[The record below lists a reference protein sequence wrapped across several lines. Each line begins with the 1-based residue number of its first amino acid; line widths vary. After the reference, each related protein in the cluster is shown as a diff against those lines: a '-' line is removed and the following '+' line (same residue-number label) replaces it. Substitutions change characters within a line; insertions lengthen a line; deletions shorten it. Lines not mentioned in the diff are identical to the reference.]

1 MDAYVHT
8 DLRRGPLEK
17 DFLGGPNAPN
27 QSMKILLAKLNHLG
41 DTLLMTPTIR
51 FLREKYPDA
60 RIDVLVRAGCEA
72 MLSGNPDVSN
82 VIPVARPEKAKRTLA
97 AGLSEFTNTFA
108 KLFLRR
114 YDYAFDLSDSDRSKL
129 WMLLSAAKVRG
140 VNDAYE
146 TLGNK
151 RWMVNRISKFKW
163 GREHQVLKDFQTV
176 LDCTGLTGEVGPLR
190 FYPQVD
196 AGSISKKLPFVS
208 DIGNYTI
215 VHPTSRWP
223 FKQWLPER
231 WAEIAD
237 TIRRNHKLKVVF
249 SCGPD
254 QREIDT
260 VAEIF
265 QHTKEEHFST
275 DGRINL
281 NEFGW
286 LLARAKLFLG
296 VDTVAMHLA
305 AAMQTPI
312 VTLFGPSQEWSWRPW
327 QAPNEI
333 VFGDCPCKVA
343 MVFKCDK
350 TKVYPCMERITVND
364 VVAATGRML
373 RLATADSKH

>member
-1 MDAYVHT
+1 
-8 DLRRGPLEK
+8 
-17 DFLGGPNAPN
+17 
-27 QSMKILLAKLNHLG
+27 MKILLAKLNHLG

-60 RIDVLVRAGCEA
+60 RIDVLVRSGCEA
-72 MLSGNPDVSN
+72 MLKGNPDIN
-82 VIPVARPEKAKRTLA
+82 HVIPVARPEKAKRTLA
-97 AGLSEFTNTFA
+97 ARLSEFANAFP

-129 WMLLSAAKVRG
+129 YMILSASKLRG
-140 VNDAYE
+140 INDAYG

-163 GREHQVLKDFQTV
+163 GTEHQVLKDFQTV

-190 FYPQVD
+190 FHPQADEGRV
-196 AGSISKKLPFVS
+196 AKKLPFVS
-208 DIGNYTI
+208 DLKGFVII
-215 VHPTSRWP
+215 HPTSRWP

-231 WAEIAD
+231 WAVVAD
-237 TIRRNHKLKVVF
+237 TIREKHGLNVVF

-260 VAEIF
+260 VAEIRR
-265 QHTKEEHFST
+265 HTTEEHFST
-275 DGRINL
+275 HGRINL
-281 NEFGW
+281 DDFGW
-286 LLARAKLFLG
+286 LLGRAKLFLG

-327 QAPNEI
+327 RARNEI
-333 VFGDCPCKVA
+333 VFGDCPCKA
-343 MVFKCDK
+343 AKVFTCDK
-350 TKVYPCMERITVND
+350 TKAYPCMDRIGVD
-364 VVAATGRML
+364 SVVAAIERML
-373 RLATADSKH
+373 KSSDDFGT